1 MRVGVVANI
10 VGSLLVFLGFSMLVP
25 LVFSLYYGEDLAPLV
40 LSSGITLGCGLILR
54 YYTAPVTELNHRE
67 GYAVATLGWVAAA
80 AFGSLPFILSG
91 ATPTIIDAIFES
103 MSGFSTTGA
112 TILADIEALP
122 RGILFWRSLTQWLGG
137 MGIIVLS
144 VAILPRLGAG
154 GLQLFQA
161 ELPGPVADRFLPR
174 VAATSRVLWYLYV
187 GMTLLQTILL
197 LFGGMTFYDALTHAL
212 ATMATGGFSPRNL
225 SVAAYNSL
233 YLEAVLIVFMF
244 LAGTN
249 FTLHY
254 QLLTG
259 RRGALWRNAEFR
271 FYTFIVL
278 GSTLLISFNLWHH
291 YYGSFFPALRHG
303 AFQAVSFTTTTA
315 FTTAD
320 FDQWPAFSRGLL
332 LLLATFGA
340 SAGSTSG
347 ALKQIRVLVLLKY
360 SYRELQ
366 RLLHPRAV
374 VPLRLGEKTVPE
386 QVISE
391 TVGFVFLYLTIFILG
406 VLVLTAFNIDLV
418 TSLSAVAAS
427 LGNIGPGLAAVGPMR
442 NYLAFPPALKL
453 FLSFLMLLGRLEIY
467 TVLVLLVPDYIREVR
482 LFSDRQ
488 PSRYQR

>member
-1 MRVGVVANI
+1 
-10 VGSLLVFLGFSMLVP
+10 
-25 LVFSLYYGEDLAPLV
+25 
-40 LSSGITLGCGLILR
+40 
-54 YYTAPVTELNHRE
+54 
-67 GYAVATLGWVAAA
+67 
-80 AFGSLPFILSG
+80 
-91 ATPTIIDAIFES
+91 
-103 MSGFSTTGA
+103 
-112 TILADIEALP
+112 
-122 RGILFWRSLTQWLGG
+122 
-137 MGIIVLS
+137 
-144 VAILPRLGAG
+144 
-154 GLQLFQA
+154 
-161 ELPGPVADRFLPR
+161 
-174 VAATSRVLWYLYV
+174 
-187 GMTLLQTILL
+187 MTLLQTILL

-391 TVGFVFLYLTIFILG
+391 IVGFVFLYLTIFILG